1 MAQLRALTGS
11 WDFAGRLRPRR
22 LLRNNRL
29 MVPVCI
35 ALICGS
41 FAAAAILSMRLD
53 RAHAV
58 NQAGY
63 FEQARAADLAA
74 TASTTLDRLAQA
86 GLDFARNPDARAG
99 DPAIRNIAI
108 FEQGALV
115 VALKP
120 QSALPPQ
127 PDLAGARSVFNFG
140 PETGLAVQDGS
151 RIVTVLFDPVAL
163 APQAVMRRAAIFSA
177 TTTMLSGAGWR
188 ADISR
193 KESAV
198 TNWPLTA
205 ATQTDEDVALARW
218 RDVLPLYLFVIL
230 GPAITGGWLAALFVG
245 AFERHEKAAHAIRTL
260 KTLRP
265 IEAKLMVRLANAE
278 RAAVEASRSK
288 SEFIAHMSHELR
300 TPLNAV
306 IGFSEVIAQGLYGPP
321 GHPKYAEY
329 ARDIGDAGRG
339 LHTRISDILEFA
351 NIEAGRYPLQPKTVD
366 LATLARACVDE
377 HKGRAFSRRIA
388 LDIGFTSVALVRAD
402 PLAIKRALSN
412 LITNALA
419 YTEKGGSVQVDVRID
434 EGAGIALVRD
444 SGRGFS
450 SAERGRA
457 GRAFQR
463 FDRPGQVTGAG
474 LGLAIAMELARRM
487 GGAMRLSSVPGQG
500 SAMELR
506 LPKADSAS

>member
-11 WDFAGRLRPRR
+11 WDVAGWLRPRR
-22 LLRNNRL
+22 VLRNTRL
-29 MVPVCI
+29 MVPICI

-53 RAHAV
+53 RAHAL
-58 NQAGY
+58 NQAGQ
-63 FEQARAADLAA
+63 FEQVRAADLAEI
-74 TASTTLDRLAQA
+74 TGASLDRIAQA
-86 GLDFARNPDARAG
+86 GLGFARNPDARAS

-108 FEQGALV
+108 FRNSAQTA
-115 VALKP
+115 ALKP
-120 QSALPPQ
+120 LSALPPQ
-127 PDLAGARSVFNFG
+127 PVFSGDRTVFNFG
-140 PETGLAVQDGS
+140 PETGLAMRDGDS
-151 RIVTVLFDPVAL
+151 IITVLFDPNVL
-163 APQAVMRRAAIFSA
+163 APGSVMRRAAIFSD
-177 TTTMLSGAGWR
+177 TMTILSGTGWR
-188 ADISR
+188 ADGSR
-193 KESAV
+193 KETAV

-205 ATQTDEDVALARW
+205 ATETDDEAALARW
-218 RDVLPLYLFVIL
+218 RDLLPLYLFVIL

-245 AFERHEKAAHAIRTL
+245 AFERHEKAAHSIRTL
-260 KTLRP
+260 RTLRP

-278 RAAVEASRSK
+278 RAAVEAARSK

-339 LHTRISDILEFA
+339 LHARIGDILEFA
-351 NIEAGRYPLQPKTVD
+351 NIEAGRYPLQPETVD
-366 LATLARACVDE
+366 LAALARACVDE

-388 LDIGFTSVALVRAD
+388 LDMGFTSAALVRAD
-402 PLAIKRALSN
+402 PLAIRRILSN
-412 LITNALA
+412 LITNALS
-419 YTEKGGSVQVDVRID
+419 YTEKGGSVLVDVRVD
-434 EGAGIALVRD
+434 EGAGIASVRD

-450 SAERGRA
+450 AIERGRA

-487 GGAMRLSSVPGQG
+487 GGAMRLSSAPGQG

-506 LPKADSAS
+506 LPKADSTL